1 MKTKA
6 LLAELER
13 YILVVLKELKE
24 FRPKD
29 YEVFYSLF
37 PSVIPKLDGEW
48 TKQDDINIFHK
59 AEEIV
64 PEILKQALQNKE
76 FLLFIEEV
84 FSTRYYKESDPETFW
99 PDKFKSKVEAQ
110 PTKIINDFD
119 PSLIQMAKNFGSAM
133 IDSAKTGFKKVTPEQ
148 HAERM
153 VICNTCEFWDGKA
166 RMGMGKCAKC
176 GCTGSKQWLASSK
189 CPINLWGSI
198 T

>member
-1 MKTKA
+1 
-6 LLAELER
+6 
-13 YILVVLKELKE
+13 
-24 FRPKD
+24 
-29 YEVFYSLF
+29 
-37 PSVIPKLDGEW
+37 
-48 TKQDDINIFHK
+48 
-59 AEEIV
+59 
-64 PEILKQALQNKE
+64 LQSKE

-99 PDKFKSKVEAQ
+99 PDKIKKEAT
-110 PTKIINDFD
+110 PTKVINDFD
-119 PSLIQMAKNFGSAM
+119 PSLIQMAKNFGAAM
-133 IDSAKTGFKKVTPEQ
+133 LDSAKTGFKKVTPEQ

-153 VICNTCEFWDGKA
+153 VICNACEFWDGKA